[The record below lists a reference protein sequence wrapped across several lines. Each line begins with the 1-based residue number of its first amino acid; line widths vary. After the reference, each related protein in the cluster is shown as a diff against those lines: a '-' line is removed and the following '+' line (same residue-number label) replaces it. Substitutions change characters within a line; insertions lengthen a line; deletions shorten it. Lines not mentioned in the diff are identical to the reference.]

1 MIVDIEDKLSER
13 IILSGQN
20 REVIL
25 INVNLTLIVQSV
37 WLR

>member
-13 IILSGQN
+13 IVLSGQN

-25 INVNLTLIVQSV
+25 INVNLTVILQSV